1 MPPNPAQRRGG
12 GRQPLSAGSGRG
24 GRTGDRGGGR
34 SGRVGRGL
42 THRLPPRP
50 AGVAGKTDISN
61 NPNLDRASDSEE
73 SSEDLLGRNNT
84 CDHDGSSSL
93 GKSKLFAAI
102 LLYCVGILLLK
113 CD

>member
-1 MPPNPAQRRGG
+1 MPPIPAKRRGG

-34 SGRVGRGL
+34 SGHGGRGL
-42 THRLPPRP
+42 IHRLPPRP

-61 NPNLDRASDSEE
+61 NPNLECASDSEE

-84 CDHDGSSSL
+84 CDHDDSSNL
-93 GKSKLFAAI
+93 VGKSKLFTVI
-102 LLYCVGILLLK
+102 LLYFVGSLLL
-113 CD
+113 